1 MQDSSFDLT
10 TIGAGARVFEAFET
24 YAGRGLML
32 GRVSIVYRDEYR
44 LYTATGEAKAEAVG
58 AFLYRAQGP
67 ADLPAVGDWV
77 ACKPVRPGEA
87 MIHDVLPRATQFSRR
102 AAGQQEREQVLAAN
116 IDLVLIVCGLDRD
129 YSVPRI
135 ERYLTLAHESG
146 AQAAIVLN
154 KVDLCADVSS
164 RVDEVE
170 RIARSVPVIAI
181 CARSMGDVQPVLRVI
196 RAGSTIALLGSSGA
210 GKSTLVNRLLGEERQ
225 SVQEVRESDGR
236 GRHTTTHR
244 ALVPLPGGG
253 ALIDTPGLRELQLW
267 AGRGS
272 LDSAFDDV
280 AELAVGCRY
289 RNCSHTAEDGCA
301 VRAALASGELDTGR
315 WGNYCKLRA
324 EIAWHERK
332 TDVVAAQAEKK
343 RWKRIHKAMRSHK
356 IK

>member
-1 MQDSSFDLT
+1 VFD
-10 TIGAGARVFEAFET
+10 AFEP

-44 LYTATGEAKAEAVG
+44 LYTASGEARAEAMG
-58 AFLYRAQGP
+58 ALLYRAQGP

-77 ACKPVRPGEA
+77 ACKAVRPGEA
-87 MIHDVLPRATQFSRR
+87 VIHDVLPRATQFSRR

-146 AQAAIVLN
+146 AQAAVVLN
-154 KVDLCADVSS
+154 KSDLCADVSS
-164 RVDEVE
+164 RINEVE
-170 RIARSVPVIAI
+170 RIARGVPVMSI
-181 CARSMGDVQPVLRVI
+181 CARSMGDVEPVLRI
-196 RAGSTIALLGSSGA
+196 TRAGWTIALLGSSGA

-225 SVQEVRESDGR
+225 RVQEVRESDGR
-236 GRHTTTHR
+236 GRHTTTR
-244 ALVPLPGGG
+244 RELLPLPGGG

-267 AGRGS
+267 AGHRS

-301 VRAALASGELDTGR
+301 VRAALACGELDMDR
-315 WGNYCKLRA
+315 WESYCKLRA

-332 TDVVAAQAEKK
+332 TDMFAAQAEKK
-343 RWKRIHKAMRSHK
+343 RWKRIHKAMRSYK